1 MLRDALLE
9 NLHRSD
15 LNPLEE
21 ASAYQQLL
29 DDFGIT
35 QEELANRIGRSR
47 PRITNTIRLLKLPAD
62 VQRKVA
68 SNVLSAGHARAILGA
83 ADEDRMNYWAT
94 KVVNEGLSVRALEE
108 SIALDKGTAAGK
120 TKPTVTAGG
129 RMDMLKEIAERLGDQ
144 LNTGVKIGLGRK
156 KGLLTIEFA
165 TVADLNRILDEIGYK
180 RD

>member
-1 MLRDALLE
+1 
-9 NLHRSD
+9 
-15 LNPLEE
+15 
-21 ASAYQQLL
+21 
-29 DDFGIT
+29 
-35 QEELANRIGRSR
+35 
-47 PRITNTIRLLKLPAD
+47 
-62 VQRKVA
+62 
-68 SNVLSAGHARAILGA
+68 
-83 ADEDRMNYWAT
+83 MNYWAT